1 MQTFLPFPNI
11 YRSASI
17 LDDKRL
23 NKQIV
28 EAFQVYTGRVPNLN
42 HPACLMWEKYKPFLR
57 QYIHAC
63 CREYSLRFG
72 KQHSVDMEL
81 SRVPV
86 IDAPRPWWF
95 RNNLFHHTHKVNLLR
110 KNREFY
116 KDFESF
122 TISYGDEPEGYYWP
136 VAKEGGKAWKDSQ
149 NWAAW
154 AREHRF
160 PYEETEM

>member
-1 MQTFLPFPNI
+1 MR
-11 YRSASI
+11 RSGCRTKNPPDLSVGSV
-17 LDDKRL
+17 K
-23 NKQIV
+23 
-28 EAFQVYTGRVPNLN
+28 
-42 HPACLMWEKYKPFLR
+42 WEKYKPFLR

-95 RNNLFHHTHKVNLLR
+95 RNTLFHYTHKINLLR

-122 TISYGDEPEGYYWP
+122 TVSYGDEPEGYYWP

-149 NWAAW
+149 NWVAW
-154 AREHRF
+154 AKEHKF
-160 PYEETEM
+160 PYEEVVI

>member
-1 MQTFLPFPNI
+1 MQTFLPLPNI

-28 EAFQVYTGRVPNLN
+28 EAFQIYTGRVPTLN
-42 HPACLMWEKYKPFLR
+42 HPACLMWGKYKPFLR

-122 TISYGDEPEGYYWP
+122 TIFYGDEPEGYYWP

-160 PYEETEM
+160 PHEEMDI

>member
-28 EAFQVYTGRVPNLN
+28 EAFQIYTGRVPTLN

-95 RNNLFHHTHKVNLLR
+95 RNNLSTIRTRSIFSVRTESSIRTLSPLR
-110 KNREFY
+110 SPTVMSRKA
-116 KDFESF
+116 
-122 TISYGDEPEGYYWP
+122 TIGL
-136 VAKEGGKAWKDSQ
+136 
-149 NWAAW
+149 
-154 AREHRF
+154 
-160 PYEETEM
+160 